1 MGWGGARKGAGRR
14 KPMDNRPKPMFSDS
28 SVQAIVEMVRES
40 RDRAEARH
48 RAMDWNPYVIRNDK
62 FGPAADHI
70 RKHNKGL
77 AMDSNPSLMND
88 NALAISAWMTGGSAA
103 AEGMLFLGYSFLS
116 DLSQRAEYRLFGE
129 IMSEEMTR
137 KWIDIRGT
145 DDEST
150 KETEKEDKK
159 DSETNAKD
167 EAPQFGPEPK
177 PKEKNKPRSDGRN
190 KEIERKIVELR
201 QFADEL
207 KLREVFKTLSAHN
220 ETFGIGH
227 LYLDL
232 EGADVTNL
240 RDPEN
245 AMSIGN
251 GRDKISE
258 GKLSAGCLRGLRT
271 IEPIW
276 AYPIAYNANN
286 PLDPS
291 WYNPQVWY
299 VMGAEIHRTR
309 LIPFIGRPV
318 PDILK
323 PAYAFGGLPMTQMAQ
338 PYVDIWLRTR
348 QSVAELIHAFSVMI
362 LQTNLG
368 TVVQPGG
375 AGGGGGDVVAR
386 MMLMNALRDNQGM
399 MVIDKATEDFK
410 NISVPLGTLDA
421 LQAQAQEHM
430 CAVARIPTVK
440 FTGIQPA
447 GLNATSEGELRAFND
462 TIHGQQ
468 EHLFRSGLTTVLDIM
483 MISLWGKRDEDITF
497 DFEPLHEMTEIEK
510 ADAKKKEAETD
521 QIRIDSGVVS
531 QEEVRSKL
539 VADPDSGFH
548 GLDPDDV
555 PEMLEE
561 EAGGLIP
568 PGSGKGLE
576 AVLGSGAKPKPK
588 PGSSEDQA
596 MDGVAGEGG
605 PSATFQEAFE
615 AAEADD
621 RLGYLEGLS
630 KLRVVKDRDQWHAE
644 YDPDTDEIV
653 VQQKLLADPLHEQT
667 RTLLHEAGHRGQYLK
682 DKSVFRKFKQLGL
695 DTTEHFEA
703 MANATH
709 LHDFRRI
716 HHVDDMSGECF
727 AESYAR
733 FCLGMEMPAA
743 LMAFWKKLTTI

>member
-14 KPMDNRPKPMFSDS
+14 KPVDNRPQPMFSDA
-28 SVQAIVEMVRES
+28 SVQAIIEMVRES
-40 RDRAEARH
+40 RDRAEQR
-48 RAMDWNPYVIRNDK
+48 RRGPEWNPYIIRPEK
-62 FGPAADHI
+62 FGPAAEHI
-70 RKHNKGL
+70 KQHKRSL
-77 AMDSNPSLMND
+77 AMDSNTALMAA
-88 NALAISAWMTGGSAA
+88 NAVQVGNWAGGGGGDA
-103 AEGMLFLGYSFLS
+103 GMLFLGYSFLS
-116 DLSQRAEYRLFGE
+116 DLVQRAEYRLFGE

-137 KWIDIRGT
+137 KFIDIRGT
-145 DDEST
+145 DDESM
-150 KETEKEDKK
+150 KETEKEDKE
-159 DSETNAKD
+159 DGETDAQD
-167 EAPQFGPEPK
+167 EVPQFKSTPEPK
-177 PKEKNKPRSDGRN
+177 EEKKPRSDGRN

-201 QFADEL
+201 QFAEEI
-207 KLREVFKTLSAHN
+207 KLREVFKTLAGHDQ
-220 ETFGIGH
+220 TFGIGH

-232 EGADVTNL
+232 EGANVDDI

-271 IEPIW
+271 IEPVW
-276 AYPIAYNANN
+276 CYPIAYNANN
-286 PLDPS
+286 PLSPD

-299 VMGAEIHRTR
+299 VMGAEIHKTR
-309 LIPFIGRPV
+309 LIPFIGRPI

-348 QSVAELIHAFSVMI
+348 QSVADLIHNFSTPV
-362 LQTNLG
+362 LQTNMG
-368 TVVQPGG
+368 TIVQPGG

-386 MMLMNALRDNQGM
+386 MMLFNMLRDNQDM
-399 MVIDKATEDFK
+399 LIVDKATEDFK
-410 NISVPLGTLDA
+410 NIAVPLSTLDA

-462 TIHGQQ
+462 TVHGQQ

-497 DFEPLHEMTEIEK
+497 DFEPLHEMTELEK
-510 ADAKKKEAETD
+510 SDAKKKEAETD

-531 QEEVRSKL
+531 PEEVRSKL

-576 AVLGSGAKPKPK
+576 AVLGGGAKPKPK
-588 PGSSEDQA
+588 PDSSEDQA
-596 MDGVAGEGG
+596 MDGGE
-605 PSATFQEAFE
+605 PMSTFSAAWR
-615 AAEADD
+615 AAIDKD
-621 RLGYLEGLS
+621 RLGYLRGLS
-630 KLRVVKDRDQWHAE
+630 RFYIEKDLDQWHSE

-695 DTTEHFEA
+695 DTIEHFEA

-709 LHDFRRI
+709 MHDFRRI
-716 HHVDDMSGECF
+716 HHVDDKSGEVF

-743 LMAFWKKLTTI
+743 LKAFWTKLTTI